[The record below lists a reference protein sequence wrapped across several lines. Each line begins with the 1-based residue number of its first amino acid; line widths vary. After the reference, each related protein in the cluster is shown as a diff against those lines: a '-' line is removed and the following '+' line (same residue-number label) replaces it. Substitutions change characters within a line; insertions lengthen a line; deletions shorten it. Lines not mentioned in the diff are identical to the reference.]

1 MIAKRKSLMAT
12 LAKKPG
18 IYRINLTS
26 VLSAHHFKNLLITMR
41 SQNDSIEKEEKNH
54 ATESLL
60 SQTEMF

>member
-1 MIAKRKSLMAT
+1 MAT

-26 VLSAHHFKNLLITMR
+26 VPSAHNLKNLLITVR
-41 SQNDSIEKEEKNH
+41 SQNDSIKEEEENC

-60 SQTEMF
+60 S